1 MVPDWLKLLGSLIAD
16 KKTET
21 FSVSMVDI
29 AIIKKLKLLDEK
41 EQSEMEAEI
50 PECLQLVWLLAG
62 SLCFTSCS
70 GVSKI

>member
-1 MVPDWLKLLGSLIAD
+1 MVGIALAQELKLP
-16 KKTET
+16 
-21 FSVSMVDI
+21 
-29 AIIKKLKLLDEK
+29 DER

-62 SLCFTSCS
+62 SLCFTSCT

>member
-1 MVPDWLKLLGSLIAD
+1 MVGIDLIKQLKLP
-16 KKTET
+16 
-21 FSVSMVDI
+21 
-29 AIIKKLKLLDEK
+29 DEK